1 MKAKQKQK
9 ITLRKVIWNAVVLI
23 SLAGM
28 YLLILVPFV
37 PYAIMR
43 GLTDGDYLNDWENH
57 VFDFAD
63 CIINKFKKK

>member
-1 MKAKQKQK
+1 MKQK
-9 ITLRKVIWNAVVLI
+9 ITLRKIGLSAVALI

-37 PYAIMR
+37 PYAVMR
-43 GLTDGDYLNDWENH
+43 GLTDGDYLDDWENH
-57 VFDFAD
+57 IFDFVD

>member
-1 MKAKQKQK
+1 MKVKQK
-9 ITLRKVIWNAVVLI
+9 ITLRKVICNAVVLI
-23 SLAGM
+23 SLASM

-43 GLTDGDYLNDWENH
+43 GLMDGDYLTDWKNH

-63 CIINKFKKK
+63 CIMDKFKKK